1 MTHVDCA
8 VPWLGTARLVAWVP
22 TAADE
27 PAVWAIHSDPDTYRH
42 VPSARLTRPEDA
54 ARLLSTWMD
63 HWNRYGFGYATVRS
77 VDDPTVLGFA
87 GARFAALNGAEVLN
101 LYYRFAPRAWGVG
114 YATEIARAVAQ
125 WAAAEHPTVPLIAR
139 VATNNPPSV
148 RVAERIGLVRTDLQ
162 DRGDEVD
169 HLIFASRP
177 VQEPTSSALRDAIP
191 PTSQGASR

>member
-1 MTHVDCA
+1 VDCP

-27 PAVWAIHSDPDTYRH
+27 PAVWAVHSDPDTYRH
-42 VPSARLTRPEDA
+42 VPSARLTRHEDA

-63 HWNRYGFGYATVRS
+63 HWDRHGFGYATVRS

-139 VATNNPPSV
+139 VATNNPSSV

-162 DRGDEVD
+162 DRSDEVD

-177 VQEPTSSALRDAIP
+177 VQEPTPSTLRAAIP
-191 PTSQGASR
+191 PTSQGAWR